1 MLAQDSA
8 ALQLLIEVC
17 LETEEDRRAPGGA
30 QLLQEV
36 RCLVC
41 TFLHQA
47 FIDNPMLAKLVH
59 FQVSAADAVW
69 RGAGLGRA
77 GYRMVLGTGGVVW

>member
-17 LETEEDRRAPGGA
+17 LETEEDRRTPGGA

-59 FQVSAADAVW
+59 FQV
-69 RGAGLGRA
+69 GLVRRISRSLLSKQLPYVKG
-77 GYRMVLGTGGVVW
+77 